1 MKFGISTG
9 FRLLLKI
16 QWEEHVAYT
25 EPSKVTIT
33 TGDGKS
39 QSTKTEI
46 AAFRRE
52 IEFYMDCLTLD
63 DGTDMLSR
71 NVGSQFGKG
80 Y

>member
-16 QWEEHVAYT
+16 QWEEHVACT
-25 EPSKVTIT
+25 EPSKLTIST
-33 TGDGKS
+33 WDGKS
-39 QSTKTEI
+39 QSTNSEI

-52 IEFYMDCLTLD
+52 IELYVDCLTFD
-63 DGTDMLSR
+63 DGTNMLSR
-71 NVGSQFGKG
+71 NVGSQFGQG